1 MSWRNLKA
9 REIGLTDVDKKL
21 LMMQKK
27 AQVLLSQH
35 FFFIATY
42 NWA

>member
-27 AQVLLSQH
+27 AQVQISQH
-35 FFFIATY
+35 FTFFVTY
-42 NWA
+42 KWA